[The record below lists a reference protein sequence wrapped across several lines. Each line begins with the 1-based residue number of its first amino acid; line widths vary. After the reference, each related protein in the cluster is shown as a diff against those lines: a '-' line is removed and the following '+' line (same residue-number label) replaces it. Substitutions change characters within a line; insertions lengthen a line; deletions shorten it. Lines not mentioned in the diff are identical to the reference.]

1 MTGTGEGKVANV
13 RSGAETSEGDVLSV
27 ESIAP
32 DLEKRDD
39 QRAPDGDPM
48 PDGTASSDRARSTDA
63 PDGSDVPDE
72 LSDSS
77 SAPRPFTQLPD
88 AVRLKIIGWAAEV
101 LSSARPIDIP
111 KSLARVAR
119 FAPTKRARLAGAALG
134 QAVQTD
140 TAFRALVAERAANAT
155 NDVGAVS
162 AAARAYLLRSPDEQE
177 LLDAAVDTVRDNDA
191 RARVA
196 ELEQTVRKLTSQSQ
210 RLTSELESARR
221 QGAPDAQAIADTE
234 RLRQRLRDQGTRL
247 RELQQEVDTGA
258 TLAVERITEL
268 TAELE
273 RARAKT
279 VAWRQRAETE
289 AVRADA
295 AQEQVSRMREASSD
309 RRAASDRRIELLLSA
324 LEGAATGL
332 RREWDLLGGGD
343 DPADVVAARL
353 SRALPGAERTA
364 DPSRLTAWLGLP
376 GAHLIVDGYNVT
388 KTGYP
393 ELSLAEQR
401 DRLIRALA
409 ALAARTSAEVT
420 VVFDGAA
427 VTTARP
433 PGRGIRVLFSPPG
446 VIADD
451 VIRDLVRAEPAGRV
465 LIVVSSDR
473 QIVEAV
479 SRDGART
486 AGSAVLL
493 AAAG

>member
-1 MTGTGEGKVANV
+1 M
-13 RSGAETSEGDVLSV
+13 TSEGDVLAP
-27 ESIAP
+27 ESMTP
-32 DLEKRDD
+32 DLDRPDD
-39 QRAPDGDPM
+39 QRGPEADPTPNGVAPENPA
-48 PDGTASSDRARSTDA
+48 PSTDA
-63 PDGSDVPDE
+63 PDGSDGSGG
-72 LSDSS
+72 LSEPASQPAAPGPTS
-77 SAPRPFTQLPD
+77 ASAPVAGLPD

-111 KSLARVAR
+111 TSLARVAR
-119 FAPTKRARLAGAALG
+119 FAPAKRARLAAAALG
-134 QAVQTD
+134 QAVQND
-140 TAFRALVAERAANAT
+140 TAFRALVAEHAANAT
-155 NDVGAVS
+155 DDAGVVS
-162 AAARAYLLRSPDEQE
+162 AAARAYLLRSPAEQE
-177 LLDAAVDTVRDNDA
+177 LIDAAADAVRDNGA
-191 RARVA
+191 RVRVA
-196 ELEQTVRKLTSQSQ
+196 ELERTVRKLTSQSQ

-221 QGAPDAQAIADTE
+221 QGAPDAQAMADIE

-247 RELQQEVDTGA
+247 RELQQEMNAGA
-258 TLAVERITEL
+258 GLAADRITAI
-268 TAELE
+268 TAELD
-273 RARAKT
+273 RARTESA
-279 VAWRQRAETE
+279 AWRQRAETE
-289 AVRADA
+289 AARADA
-295 AQEQVSRMREASSD
+295 AQEQVSRMREASTD
-309 RRAASDRRIELLLSA
+309 RRAVSDRRIELLLGA

-332 RREWDLLGGGD
+332 RREWDLLGGGG

-353 SRALPGAERTA
+353 ARTLPGGERTA

-401 DRLIRALA
+401 DRLIRSLA
-409 ALAARTSAEVT
+409 ALASRTSAEVT

-427 VTTARP
+427 VSTARP

-451 VIRDLVRAEPAGRV
+451 VIRDLVRVEPAGRV

-486 AGSAVLL
+486 AGSTVLL

>member
-1 MTGTGEGKVANV
+1 VTSTGDILAPGPMTPDRNEPDVRRAAN
-13 RSGAETSEGDVLSV
+13 
-27 ESIAP
+27 
-32 DLEKRDD
+32 
-39 QRAPDGDPM
+39 GDPAAGGAA
-48 PDGTASSDRARSTDA
+48 PSDHSHATEG
-63 PDGSDVPDE
+63 PDGSDG
-72 LSDSS
+72 SDGLAEST
-77 SAPRPFTQLPD
+77 PRPAPVPTSDPAPEPRPVTGLPD
-88 AVRLKIIGWAAEV
+88 GVRLKIIGWAAEV

-111 KSLARVAR
+111 TSLARVAR
-119 FAPTKRARLAGAALG
+119 FAPAKRARLAAAGLG
-134 QAVQTD
+134 QAVQND
-140 TAFRALVAERAANAT
+140 TAFRALVAEHAANAT
-155 NDVGAVS
+155 DDVGVVS

-177 LLDAAVDTVRDNDA
+177 LIDAAADAVRDNDA

-196 ELEQTVRKLTSQSQ
+196 ELERTVRKLTSQSQ
-210 RLTSELESARR
+210 RLTAELESARR
-221 QGAPDAQAIADTE
+221 QGAPDAQAMADTE

-247 RELQQEVDTGA
+247 RELQQEVDAGA
-258 TLAVERITEL
+258 RLAAERITAL
-268 TAELE
+268 TAELD
-273 RARAKT
+273 RARTETA
-279 VAWRQRAETE
+279 AWRQRADTE

-295 AQEQVSRMREASSD
+295 AQEQVSRMREASTD
-309 RRAASDRRIELLLSA
+309 RRAVSDRRIELLLGA

-343 DPADVVAARL
+343 DPADVIAARL
-353 SRALPGAERTA
+353 ARILPGGERTA

-401 DRLIRALA
+401 DRLIRTLA
-409 ALAARTSAEVT
+409 ALAARTSVEVT

>member
-1 MTGTGEGKVANV
+1 MA
-13 RSGAETSEGDVLSV
+13 SDGDILSPESITHDLMEPDEPLAVEALAV
-27 ESIAP
+27 ESLAVESPAVEPPAAEAP
-32 DLEKRDD
+32 AAE
-39 QRAPDGDPM
+39 APPG
-48 PDGTASSDRARSTDA
+48 DA
-63 PDGSDVPDE
+63 PERVAEPA
-72 LSDSS
+72 
-77 SAPRPFTQLPD
+77 SAPRPVTDLPD

-111 KSLARVAR
+111 ASLSRVAR
-119 FAPTKRARLAGAALG
+119 FAPAKRARLAAAALG
-134 QAVQTD
+134 QAVQND
-140 TAFRALVAERAANAT
+140 TAFRALVAERAASSS
-155 NDVGAVS
+155 DDIGAVS
-162 AAARAYLLRSPDEQE
+162 AAARGYLLRSPDEQE
-177 LLDAAVDTVRDNDA
+177 LLDAATDAARDSDA

-196 ELEQTVRKLTSQSQ
+196 ELERTVRKLTSQTE
-210 RLTSELESARR
+210 RLTSELVSARR
-221 QGAPDAQAIADTE
+221 QGAPDAQERADTE

-247 RELQQEVDTGA
+247 RDLHQEVDAGA
-258 TLAVERITEL
+258 TLAAERIAAL
-268 TAELE
+268 SAELDRS
-273 RARAKT
+273 RAEAAT
-279 VAWRQRAETE
+279 WRQRAETE
-289 AVRADA
+289 IARADA
-295 AQEQVSRMREASSD
+295 AQEQVSRMRGASTD
-309 RRAASDRRIELLLSA
+309 RRAASDRRIELLLGA

-332 RREWDLLGGGD
+332 RREWDLLGGGN

-353 SRALPGAERTA
+353 SQVLPGAERTA

-393 ELSLAEQR
+393 DLSLAEQR
-401 DRLIRALA
+401 DRLIRGLA
-409 ALAARTSAEVT
+409 ALAARMSVEVT

-486 AGSAVLL
+486 AASTVLL
-493 AAAG
+493 AAIG